1 VWDEHTNGVT
11 VPAVSAE
18 ALLISALVNT
28 ASVGSEVPFGISASD
43 FEGYSDEYNWLVNYT
58 ETYGAQPTWDIFA
71 MKFPGFWR
79 SEHTE
84 VRSAADM
91 VHQSANRRRLNTA
104 ITEAS
109 ELVHLGEASAAYER
123 LVEARPRR
131 AAARPRRILTD
142 TGYLD
147 EWDARPYAVE
157 LPYPTLQRYTG
168 GICAGNLWYLAGR
181 PSQGKSA
188 HITVISKSAVIGGNR
203 VLMYSLEMSEAE
215 VRARFHAC
223 LGAEMGYPSIT
234 LTNLRAR
241 ACERATVKKFTG
253 ELADRLEA
261 CGGVLD
267 VHTPADGPVSP
278 SVVAARASEYD
289 LVVIDYVGLMSADGG
304 GRAVDDWREMAKIS
318 NSLKSIALSQKTALL
333 CAAQINRDGET
344 GSAPPKVKN
353 LAQSDALGQD
363 GDVVLTM
370 RSKPHN
376 VATHFSLEK
385 NRHGPSGIYFHT
397 TFDPDHGSFTEIS
410 ADHAD
415 DLVIN
420 AEVMSENTSTPP
432 PALRVIKTKDE
443 L

>member
-1 VWDEHTNGVT
+1 VKDEHTNGVT

-18 ALLISALVNT
+18 ALLISALINT
-28 ASVGSEVPFGISASD
+28 ASVGSEVPFGITAYD
-43 FEGYSDEYNWLVNYT
+43 FEGFADEYNWLVTYT
-58 ETYGAQPTWDIFA
+58 ETYGEQPTWDIFA
-71 MKFPGFWR
+71 YKFPAFPR

-84 VRSAADM
+84 VRSAADA
-91 VHQSANRRRLNTA
+91 VHASSNRRRLNVA
-104 ITEAS
+104 VTEAMD
-109 ELVHLGEASAAYER
+109 LAHLGEVSAAYER
-123 LVEARPRR
+123 LVEAKPRR
-131 AAARPRRILTD
+131 SAPLPRPILFD
-142 TGYLD
+142 TGHLD
-147 EWDARPYAVE
+147 EWDSKPYAVE
-157 LPYPTLQRYTG
+157 LPYPTLQRFTG
-168 GICAGNLWYLAGR
+168 GLCAGNLWYVAGR
-181 PSQGKSA
+181 PAQGKSA
-188 HITVISKSAVIGGNR
+188 HVTVFGKHGVLTGNR

-223 LGAEMGYPSIT
+223 LGSAMGYPTIT

-241 ACERATVKKFTG
+241 ACDRAVYRKFMG
-253 ELADRLEA
+253 ELKDKMTEA
-261 CGGVLD
+261 GSVLD

-278 SVVAARASEYD
+278 SVVAARANEYD
-289 LVVIDYVGLMSADGG
+289 LVIIDYVGLMASDGG

-318 NSLKSIALSQKTALL
+318 NSLKTIALSQKTAILA
-333 CAAQINRDGET
+333 AAQINREGET

-370 RSKPHN
+370 RAKPHN
-376 VATHFSLEK
+376 VATAFSIEK

-397 TFDPDHGSFTEIS
+397 TFDPDRGSFSEIS
-410 ADHAD
+410 GDHAE

-420 AEVMSENTSTPP
+420 AEVMSDTTTPV